1 MRGEKK
7 RKKGHKLF
15 DFSLFFIL
23 LSSLFFFSLY
33 KKRRRCLVELAFL
46 DARVLVAS
54 LEGNN
59 TKKCTRHT
67 GKKQEK
73 RSKKKTKK
81 KNPS

>member
-23 LSSLFFFSLY
+23 LSFLFFFSLY

-73 RSKKKTKK
+73 RSKKTKK
-81 KNPS
+81 KIQVE